1 MYIDVVLAEIGAK
14 KIRMSDTRWR
24 VSVREFSGGVCVE
37 GNLEEFREVQPGV
50 WEKWNIQNSGF
61 QIYGYN
67 GGNTIARHVK
77 PPFSWYVF
85 TSFYDAVDWIITG
98 TIVPIGGEEVK

>member
-1 MYIDVVLAEIGAK
+1 MFG
-14 KIRMSDTRWR
+14 S
-24 VSVREFSGGVCVE
+24 SVVE

-67 GGNTIARHVK
+67 GGTCSHL
-77 PPFSWYVF
+77 SMMLW
-85 TSFYDAVDWIITG
+85 TG
-98 TIVPIGGEEVK
+98 